1 MPDCSIQL
9 EWTPLAGRGINQHNL
24 TLQKEIYARY
34 ADKPD
39 SWLFFLGFCSKS
51 SPLSVSLAFWRRFI
65 HKLTSDLEALR
76 SNAVVALADDERAQ
90 LLESAPLMLG
100 GLCWG
105 ARRPAFLP
113 RPREDPGD
121 AGLTAKDH
129 TGDDISS
136 PLRKSHP
143 NQVCF

>member
-1 MPDCSIQL
+1 
-9 EWTPLAGRGINQHNL
+9 
-24 TLQKEIYARY
+24 LQNEIYARY

-39 SWLFFLGFCSKS
+39 SWLFFLGFCAKS
-51 SPLSVSLAFWRRFI
+51 SPLSVSLAFWRSFSCLFI
-65 HKLTSDLEALR
+65 HKLTPGLEALR

-105 ARRPAFLP
+105 AGRPAFLP
-113 RPREDPGD
+113 RPCEDFGD

-136 PLRKSHP
+136 PLLKSHP